1 MPGPAGGRGGRHRH
15 TENQSPALLADGRPR
30 RLFEDYAAEEQAY
43 FRRTRIFPIMHVLAM
58 RKSLVD
64 EHPDL
69 PVELFGLFSRSK
81 KLAQTAASRL
91 PSWSLA
97 WKDHYL
103 QDERSI
109 FASDPWPFG
118 LEANRHVLETF
129 IGYCWQQGIAARQ
142 LAPEELFVPSTRELV
157 EE

>member
-43 FRRTRIFPIMHVLAM
+43 FRRTRIFPIMHVLA
-58 RKSLVD
+58 
-64 EHPDL
+64 
-69 PVELFGLFSRSK
+69 
-81 KLAQTAASRL
+81 QTAASRL
-91 PSWSLA
+91 PSCSLA
-97 WKDHYL
+97 WKDDYL
-103 QDERSI
+103 QDERAL
-109 FASDPWPFG
+109 FGGDLWPFG

>member
-1 MPGPAGGRGGRHRH
+1 
-15 TENQSPALLADGRPR
+15 
-30 RLFEDYAAEEQAY
+30 
-43 FRRTRIFPIMHVLAM
+43 M

-91 PSWSLA
+91 PSCSLA
-97 WKDHYL
+97 WKDDYL
-103 QDERSI
+103 QDERAL
-109 FASDPWPFG
+109 FGGDLWPFG